1 MGFVS
6 RPNGSSERRDGNG
19 ARGWE
24 NGEEKVKIGVNK
36 GKENRG
42 EREEKKKEGEK
53 IIIIINGPSAAA
65 AP

>member
-6 RPNGSSERRDGNG
+6 RPNGSGERRDGNG

-42 EREEKKKEGEK
+42 EWRGGGAGGGGEREEKEKEGGK
-53 IIIIINGPSAAA
+53 
-65 AP
+65 